1 VTEAVSRRCANQSGS
16 VLAAAGPRRYAV
28 RAITAGAGNGL
39 RYPAQVLADAVAS
52 QRFEGAAVYLDHSQ
66 MGELWSQSGGRSVRN
81 VLGVLEGARME
92 GDAVAAELRLYPG
105 PEADRLSGL
114 VDQWLADRS
123 EGRARPPIGLS
134 AVMEVRVD
142 GEEVRVIEKVES
154 VDVVVDPARGGEF
167 VRALNQEGGVP
178 VERAEHKRAD
188 WSGSG
193 QATTLDL
200 ATVAGA
206 NGASAVDQAA
216 VALSEQ
222 VLGLRLAASGLPE
235 PLREMVRDE
244 FSGKAL
250 DVKVL
255 ESRLEALQ
263 TAWARST
270 AAQPGFSGVGLRL
283 DGDEGRTGA
292 RPRSSIRGVINE
304 QDRLEAL
311 MMQICGLRPSSE
323 ALQGLRPVSG
333 IRELY
338 LMLSGDYDFRGVF
351 EPERVALANV
361 TTGTMTSLV
370 KNVFNKVILDYF
382 NTVERW
388 WDPIVITEQFLSMK
402 DLTLI
407 TLGGFVDL
415 PTVSEG
421 GPYTELS
428 WSDAEETVAFTKKGG
443 YVGVTLEMMDKDET
457 RAFRAIPRKLAIAG
471 YRTLS
476 TMISDLWTANSGV
489 GAYWPSSQ
497 STYRL
502 FDASYGNLG
511 NTALSAEAWDAAI
524 QAMYKQSEATS
535 NKRMG
540 IRPAYL
546 VVPIELEKTALTI
559 LLSEGEPGTGD
570 NDANVRKG
578 SSRIVVCPNMTDAND
593 WLAVADPRV
602 WPSITVG
609 YRFSPVPEVFIA
621 GEETVGSMFT
631 NDEMRIKARYVVA
644 VGAGDYRPLYKSN
657 VA

>member
-1 VTEAVSRRCANQSGS
+1 MTESVSRRCANQSGT
-16 VLAAAGPRRYAV
+16 VVAAAGPRRYDV
-28 RAITAGAGNGL
+28 RAISAGVGNGL
-39 RYPAQVLADAVAS
+39 SYPAEVLAEAVAA
-52 QRFEGAAVYLDHSQ
+52 QRFEGAAVYVDHSQ

-81 VLGVLEGARME
+81 VLGVLEQARMD
-92 GDAVAAELRLYPG
+92 GDAVSAELRFYPG
-105 PEADRLSGL
+105 AEADRLASL
-114 VDQWLADRS
+114 VDQWLADRT

-142 GEEVRVIEKVES
+142 GEEVRVIDKVES

-167 VRALNQEGGVP
+167 VRALNQEGATK
-178 VERAEHKRAD
+178 VERMENKRIETGGAA
-188 WSGSG
+188 
-193 QATTLDL
+193 QITKATT
-200 ATVAGA
+200 AGQNA
-206 NGASAVDQAA
+206 ASAVDEAA

-235 PLREMVRDE
+235 PLREMVHGE

-263 TAWARST
+263 SAWARST

-283 DGDEGRTGA
+283 DGDEGRAGG
-292 RPRSSIRGVINE
+292 RPRAAIHGVVNE

-311 MMQICGLRPSSE
+311 MMLICGLKPSSE

-338 LMLSGDYDFRGVF
+338 LMLSGDYDFRGAF
-351 EPERVALANV
+351 DAERVALANV
-361 TTGTMTSLV
+361 TTSTMTSLV

-382 NTVERW
+382 DTVDRW
-388 WDPIVITEQFLSMK
+388 WEPIVTTEQFMSMK

-407 TLGGFVDL
+407 TLGGFVNL

-457 RAFRAIPRKLAIAG
+457 RAFRAIPRKLAVAG

-502 FDASYGNLG
+502 FDAQYGNLG
-511 NTALSAEAWDAAI
+511 STALSANAWDAVI
-524 QAMYKQSEATS
+524 QAMYKQTEATS
-535 NKRMG
+535 DKRMG

-570 NDANVRKG
+570 NDANVRMG
-578 SSRIVVCPNMTDAND
+578 SSRIVVCPDMTDGND

-644 VGAGDYRPLYKSN
+644 VGAGDTRPLFKSN
-657 VA
+657 VS